1 MMKIKQKLSVL
12 KHGSALAGLVSAFVA
27 PELLHADVI
36 ESSKS
41 KARSVQ
47 LMEVTPDLLPQIKGQ
62 TYEDLSLQAV
72 DASGKLLPIPFQFD
86 EYNRLGL
93 HHVKGGDIETLGQEG
108 VFDEKDEL
116 VFMNRD
122 AGQKATPEQLTS
134 ASGKVLSELS
144 ISDDG
149 QVRYVYLLKG
159 NSARS
164 QKDYA
169 EYDAKTHTL
178 KTDTWSMQTDPNN
191 ALLWTDHFIKSFDGG
206 KTTFAD
212 TMKVRVMAKVGFF
225 SITLDN
231 DNVVGKVVAV
241 KDGPVRDIVQVA
253 TSVVVMKIPFL
264 TLNMGLEISE
274 SSLDLP
280 VSAAVPAA
288 AKAIKAPVLTATLDF
303 ANVAGALVRSGLGSK
318 EPSVVDN
325 KMSAEEKKFGLSQQ
339 EPWLALST
347 DKGYAGFMMIQ
358 SDEVSLGKGLS
369 LTGIYKEGTEEDK
382 PERFP
387 GSEPE
392 MGFHITNLPPGDV
405 VNFVITLFHVDKY
418 WYNNTPEDFVHA
430 LLKQPE
436 VSAKSL

>member
-1 MMKIKQKLSVL
+1 MKRAIKIKQKLRVL
-12 KHGSALAGLVSAFVA
+12 KCGGYLAGLISGLVVPA
-27 PELLHADVI
+27 LLHAEAVDT
-36 ESSKS
+36 SKS

-47 LMEVTPDLLPQIKGQ
+47 LMEVTPD
-62 TYEDLSLQAV
+62 
-72 DASGKLLPIPFQFD
+72 LLPIPFQFD

-93 HHVKGGDIETLGQEG
+93 HHVKGGDIETIGQEG

-122 AGQKATPEQLTS
+122 AGQKAASEQL
-134 ASGKVLSELS
+134 ASIDGEVLSELS

-149 QVRYVYLLKG
+149 KFRYVYLLKG

-178 KTDTWSMQTDPNN
+178 KTDTLSIQTDLNN
-191 ALLWTDHFIKSFDGG
+191 ALLWTDHFINSFGGG

-231 DNVVGKVVAV
+231 ANVVGKVVAV
-241 KDGPVRDIVQVA
+241 KDGPIRDIVQVS
-253 TSVVVMKIPFL
+253 TSIVVLKIPFL
-264 TLNMGLEISE
+264 TMNMGLEISE

-288 AKAIKAPVLTATLDF
+288 AKAIKAPILTETLDF
-303 ANVAGALVRSGLGSK
+303 ANVEGALVRSGLGPK
-318 EPSVVDN
+318 EPSIVDN
-325 KMSAEEKKFGLSQQ
+325 KMSAEEKEFGLNQQ

-358 SDEVSLGKGLS
+358 SDEVSLKKGLS

-387 GSEPE
+387 GSKPE
-392 MGFHITNLPPGDV
+392 MGFHITKLPPGDS

-418 WYNNTPEDFVHA
+418 WYNNTPEDFIHA

-436 VSAKSL
+436 VSARSL

>member
-1 MMKIKQKLSVL
+1 MKIKQKLKAL
-12 KHGSALAGLVSAFVA
+12 KCGGYLAGLISALMV
-27 PELLHADVI
+27 PVLLHAEPVDA
-36 ESSKS
+36 SRS

-47 LMEVTPDLLPQIKGQ
+47 LMEVTPDLLPQIEGQ
-62 TYEDLSLQAV
+62 AYQDLSLQAV
-72 DASGKLLPIPFQFD
+72 DASGHLLPIPFQFD

-93 HHVKGGDIETLGQEG
+93 HHVEGSDIETNGQEG

-122 AGQKATPEQLTS
+122 AGQKATSEQL
-134 ASGKVLSELS
+134 ASIDGKVLSELS
-144 ISDDG
+144 ISDEG
-149 QVRYVYLLKG
+149 SLRYVYLLKG

-169 EYDAKTHTL
+169 EYDEKTHTL

-191 ALLWTDHFIKSFDGG
+191 ALLWTDHFMKSFDGG

-231 DNVVGKVVAV
+231 ENVVGKVVAV
-241 KDGPVRDIVQVA
+241 KDGPVRDIVQVS
-253 TSVVVMKIPFL
+253 TRIVILKIPFL
-264 TLNMGLEISE
+264 TMNMGLEISE

-280 VSAAVPAA
+280 ISAAVPAA
-288 AKAIKAPVLTATLDF
+288 AKAIKAPILTATLDF
-303 ANVAGALVRSGLGSK
+303 ANVEGALVRSGLGPK

-325 KMSAEEKKFGLSQQ
+325 KMSLEEKKFGLNQQ

-347 DKGYAGFMMIQ
+347 DRGYAGFMMIQ
-358 SDEVSLGKGLS
+358 SDEASLEKGLS
-369 LTGIYKEGTEEDK
+369 LTGLYKEGAEEDK

-387 GSEPE
+387 GSNPE
-392 MGFHITNLPPGDV
+392 MGFRITKLPPGDV

-418 WYNNTPEDFVHA
+418 WNNNTPENFIHA